1 MTHGL
6 SCSTACGNLSDQGL
20 NPCLWHWQADSLP
33 LSHQEAW
40 RIGEYLQHTWT
51 SGLSFLIP
59 LARSFSQPL
68 FSQGSRSPL
77 GSERNVWKTWLIVAQ
92 CTFKMLVLQAKEYLA
107 QSGPNEEGN
116 LLAHDWKLH
125 GRICFRQAASQQL
138 CHSLPF
144 SLSVFFFFFLF
155 LLTALAICCGTLVFS
170 SCGTQNVLLA
180 EHRF

>member
-1 MTHGL
+1 MTMVTVWKLTGRAL
-6 SCSTACGNLSDQGL
+6 CRGF
-20 NPCLWHWQADSLP
+20 QALQIMGQRDGAG
-33 LSHQEAW
+33 QENKRW
-40 RIGEYLQHTWT
+40 YRNT